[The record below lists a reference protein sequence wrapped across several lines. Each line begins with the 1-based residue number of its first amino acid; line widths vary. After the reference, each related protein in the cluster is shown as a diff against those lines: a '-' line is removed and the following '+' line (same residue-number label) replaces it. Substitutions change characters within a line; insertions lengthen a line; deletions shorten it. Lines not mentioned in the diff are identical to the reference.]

1 MADEGT
7 ATCSIEIDTTRKE
20 ATHADEGTDTFIQI
34 LVAILLPF
42 LGVYLKFG
50 YEDEFWICLLLT
62 FFCYLPG
69 LIYALY
75 VIIE

>member
-1 MADEGT
+1 MDDEGT

-20 ATHADEGTDTFIQI
+20 ATHVEIADEGTDTFIQI

-50 YEDEFWICLLLT
+50 YE
-62 FFCYLPG
+62 
-69 LIYALY
+69 
-75 VIIE
+75 VITYI